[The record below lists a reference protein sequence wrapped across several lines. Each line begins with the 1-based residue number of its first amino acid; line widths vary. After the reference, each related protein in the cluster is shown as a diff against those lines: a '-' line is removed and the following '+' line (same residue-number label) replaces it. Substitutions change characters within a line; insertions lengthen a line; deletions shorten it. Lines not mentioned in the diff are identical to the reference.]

1 MNVRVP
7 ADAAFIPPDTGASTN
22 WTIMMTWTQLS
33 LRNIYETA
41 LFFMLKLYD
50 LTTLNLCLFWYLFT
64 QCWINLTSLER
75 KVLQMYFPSLT
86 VLQSISRLPLITLSR
101 TSWKDCQY
109 AKVKTKSGTHLVHV
123 FHDCI
128 VWQHC
133 NHPLWASSHLA
144 TKKLNFTKIKRENSR
159 RMGKIGLLE
168 DLCWSRRTLSS
179 FSNNPWHCLCCHIIC
194 QHRVTLQYILTL
206 KGFNDNTG
214 RTECSFSPWW
224 PGSRPSLSPC
234 CQDQWNPRF
243 CLQMLDPSTN

>member
-179 FSNNPWHCLCCHIIC
+179 FSNNP
-194 QHRVTLQYILTL
+194 
-206 KGFNDNTG
+206 
-214 RTECSFSPWW
+214 
-224 PGSRPSLSPC
+224 
-234 CQDQWNPRF
+234 
-243 CLQMLDPSTN
+243 